1 MSSAW
6 ISIAAYSFAMICFA
20 IWARRDAS
28 KDDEGYYL
36 AGRKLNG
43 IVLLIT
49 MAATNFSAFTVYGA
63 SGAAYRIGLS
73 FLPIMAFGTGFMAVS
88 MYFIGK
94 KARELSVK
102 HNAMTAPEII
112 RGQTGSINAQ
122 KTMALVLVIATIP
135 YLALQPRA
143 AGIVVSALF
152 GGPEWIGSLLVT
164 ILVIGYT
171 ITGGLRAVV
180 RTDIAQGIVALVLL
194 WIGLILVVNE
204 FGGLNN
210 SMEQLASIKPELL
223 GREGNYTILIWSCT
237 LLLWIFADPMFPQ
250 LYQRLCAA
258 DSNRDIGIMATMYP
272 IVAWIAFLPPILIGA
287 LGHIEF
293 SDLDRAGSD
302 NILPLQVIYS
312 GGEWLGGLV
321 LIAGL
326 AALMSTMDSQLLATG
341 SLVTRDLLQINENK
355 GIGYREIV
363 IICLA
368 ILGLLLS
375 LWSNLSILDLG
386 LLAFTMYAVIFP
398 SVALV
403 SFMDE
408 VKGSSIIIS
417 ILAGEAIVLLAVFT
431 PEIFDGWWI
440 IPTGPAMP
448 VAIIPAIIA
457 SVIALLITQYY
468 SDRGSF
474 DEIFSFKPKI
484 KNISVSITLV
494 LVFINAHDY
503 WWWGDNSLWIFGMP
517 KWIWWS
523 LFLSVIQVIIF
534 TRIVETDRV
543 INEN

>member
-180 RTDIAQGIVALVLL
+180 RTDIVQGIVALVLL

-293 SDLDRAGSD
+293 SDLDRTGSD

-403 SFMDE
+403 SFMDQ
-408 VKGSSIIIS
+408 VKGSSIIVS
-417 ILAGEAIVLLAVFT
+417 ILAGEAVVLLAVFT